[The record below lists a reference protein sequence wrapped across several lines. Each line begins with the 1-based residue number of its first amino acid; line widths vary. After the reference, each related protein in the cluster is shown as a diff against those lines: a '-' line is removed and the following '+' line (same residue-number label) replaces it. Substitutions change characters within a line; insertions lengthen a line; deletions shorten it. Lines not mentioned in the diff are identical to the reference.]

1 MMKKEAQ
8 KWAVR
13 DNPFVPHHLY
23 IASDYGALLLDIT
36 LSEKSDIRVIHW
48 FKNRIRQK

>member
-13 DNPFVPHHLY
+13 DNPLVLHHLY
-23 IASDYGALLLDIT
+23 IASDYGVLLLDIT